1 MNILGYFAL
10 GWGTLLVGY
19 KALKPSVESIIKPDD
34 RKTAA
39 VLYNDG
45 SDFVPT
51 DRPVLFGHH
60 WMSIAGTSPIV
71 ASIVGLAWGWLPAF
85 LWMVLGVIFI
95 GGVHDFFVTMISSR
109 NKGLSMGELLQKK
122 IGPYSG
128 KMSSIML
135 AFGGILVFAIFL
147 SVIAGTLAATPTA
160 VIPTIALIGI
170 ALVCGVLLKNGQ
182 PLVAVSAVGFGL
194 TVVAVLIGLRFPIA
208 MPQLFWI
215 WFFAAYTLA
224 AIYLPV
230 WVLLQPRDYVNSFVL
245 IIGLAL
251 GIVGILIARPSIQFP
266 AFVGFVDAANRPLW
280 PMLFATISCGAASGW
295 HSLIAAGTTS
305 KQLKSEKD
313 GFFISF
319 FGMQSE
325 TIMALLS
332 SALIITTVGYADFG
346 AIASNAGAAFSAG
359 LGTAVSYIGFPE
371 VVGATIGALALSA
384 LTLTTLDSFA
394 RTGRYVVQELGKGT
408 PLEKPL
414 PSALFITAGGLI
426 LYFAVPFM
434 ALWSGL
440 VLAGLIALIFPLVII
455 YAERVRTGQ
464 PLDKAHIF
472 HVIIPLVFVYATSY
486 AALSYQLMT
495 FVRAFNWIAVS
506 MIIFLMVMGFVIG
519 METYVSLKKPLSRL
533 DAVQNSE
540 LDMDAT

>member
-10 GWGTLLVGY
+10 GWGTLFAGY
-19 KALKPSVESIIKPDD
+19 KALKPSVESILKPDD
-34 RKTAA
+34 RPTAA

-95 GGVHDFFVTMISSR
+95 GGVHDFFVTIISTR
-109 NKGLSMGELLQKK
+109 NKGLSMGELLHKK

-147 SVIAGTLAATPTA
+147 SVIAGTLEATPTA
-160 VIPTIALIGI
+160 VFPTVALIGI
-170 ALVCGVLLKNGQ
+170 AVICGVLLKKGQ
-182 PLVAVSAVGFGL
+182 SLLTVSVVGFGL
-194 TVVAVLIGLRFPIA
+194 TVVAVLIGLSFPIA
-208 MPQLFWI
+208 MPKIFWV

-245 IIGLAL
+245 IVGLAL
-251 GIVGILIARPSIQFP
+251 GIVGILIARPAIQFP

-305 KQLKSEKD
+305 KQLKTEKD
-313 GFFISF
+313 GFFIAF

-332 SALIITTVGYADFG
+332 SALIITTVAYADFG

-359 LGTAVSYIGFPE
+359 LGTAVSYIGFPM

-414 PSALFITAGGLI
+414 PSALFITVGGLI

-464 PLDKAHIF
+464 PLDKAHIV
-472 HVIIPLVFVYATSY
+472 HVILPLIFVYATSY
-486 AALSYQLMT
+486 AALVLSVDELHKSFQLD
-495 FVRAFNWIAVS
+495 RRFNDHLPNGDGICHWRRNLCFA
-506 MIIFLMVMGFVIG
+506 
-519 METYVSLKKPLSRL
+519 
-533 DAVQNSE
+533 
-540 LDMDAT
+540 